1 MRPDVRFCR
10 RERTRGYAPSRNR
23 LYGRSRVTADEL
35 PGTADDLPSCSH
47 RPRAGTRHPYYHAL
61 SAKTFRRCNRAG
73 SGAPRDGPGPLRSGN
88 VRAARAIRK
97 TASRPALLLCER
109 RREITAPG
117 DIATQIRFARETLTT
132 TPRPRRATPSSPASG
147 PTAATASPR
156 CPSARGL
163 SSPLPVGVVD
173 HRPPTAVSG
182 IDRIVDRL
190 DATSSPGVW
199 HSYGCADRPPHV
211 FIYLFYFFSR
221 SSRGRWYY
229 IVAAFDVFPTKRYT
243 PLFVINRTCVN
254 SKKRRSIFS
263 CFKRFDVSRRT
274 LTYIL
279 IKYTWDRWKHVA

>member
-10 RERTRGYAPSRNR
+10 RERTRGYAPSGNR

-173 HRPPTAVSG
+173 HRPPSLESTESWTVWTPRRHRESDTRTGARTDLLMCLFICFIFFRVLP
-182 IDRIVDRL
+182 VDG
-190 DATSSPGVW
+190 D
-199 HSYGCADRPPHV
+199 
-211 FIYLFYFFSR
+211 II
-221 SSRGRWYY
+221 SSRRST
-229 IVAAFDVFPTKRYT
+229 FF
-243 PLFVINRTCVN
+243 
-254 SKKRRSIFS
+254 RRN
-263 CFKRFDVSRRT
+263 VTRRCS
-274 LTYIL
+274 
-279 IKYTWDRWKHVA
+279 